1 MDITR
6 LTREH
11 RDLVARAAAL
21 VGLAESVKTGPDAD
35 EALGLISALDR
46 RLVDHL
52 EAEDREVYPL
62 LMADPDPQVR
72 TLAAAAFE
80 DVGSLVGAW
89 SHFAGYWTR
98 PLILSDPR
106 RFAETAGCI
115 LQALMLR
122 VELEEDIL
130 YPAARRAAFARL
142 TRTPAA

>member
-21 VGLAESVKTGPDAD
+21 VGLAEGVKTGPDVD
-35 EALGLISALDR
+35 EALALISALDQ
-46 RLVDHL
+46 RLVEHL

-72 TLAAAAFE
+72 TLAVAAFE
-80 DVGSLVGAW
+80 DVGSLIGAW
-89 SHFAGYWTR
+89 THFVEHWTR
-98 PLILSDPR
+98 PTILSDTR

-122 VELEEDIL
+122 VQLEEDVL